1 MTGPADRE
9 EPGATAGNRSA
20 GLPPGLQQLAA
31 LLADGLGEFANATLG
46 LDPVGAA
53 RLAELEGCRVLI
65 RAPGA
70 GRFPGPAELAF
81 ALCVSDGR
89 LRLLAGAVDRPNA
102 IVTGSLPQL
111 VGWAMSRGRS
121 SPAGL
126 RIDGDTRL
134 LETLSEIAQGYDPDL
149 ERPLGRLIGPANA
162 TRLLATAELAVA
174 GLRSVLQAAASG
186 VRQGAG
192 QWFATGEAA
201 AGFLDELDDL
211 KLAVDRLEA
220 RVAAAERRRKP

>member
-9 EPGATAGNRSA
+9 QPGAAADTRASK
-20 GLPPGLQQLAA
+20 LPPGLQQLAA

-46 LDPVGAA
+46 LDPAGAA

-65 RAPGA
+65 RAHGPA
-70 GRFPGPAELAF
+70 GLPGPAELSF
-81 ALCVSDGR
+81 ALCVSSGR
-89 LRLLAGAVDRPNA
+89 LRLLAGAVDRPNT

-111 VGWAMSRGRS
+111 VSWAMSRGRIN
-121 SPAGL
+121 PAGL

-134 LETLSEIAQGYDPDL
+134 LETLSAIAQGYSPDL
-149 ERPLGRLIGPANA
+149 ERPLGRLLGPANA

-174 GLRSVLQAAASG
+174 GLRSVMQAAASG
-186 VRQGAG
+186 VRHGAG
-192 QWFATGEAA
+192 QWFATGQDLT
-201 AGFLDELDDL
+201 GFLDELDEL

-220 RVAAAERRRKP
+220 RVAAAERRGIP